1 MAFGLRTANAA
12 ATSAVAA
19 NITRDQ
25 AFFFIGGSGDGGKV
39 ENNTSLFLLLPLA
52 VKRERLIA
60 GYCYYFCGCFF
71 SAPLLLQLL
80 GQYTLS
86 KEEGGHY
93 FVRRPEYLI

>member
-39 ENNTSLFLLLPLA
+39 ENNKHCHSI
-52 VKRERLIA
+52 LI
-60 GYCYYFCGCFF
+60 
-71 SAPLLLQLL
+71 
-80 GQYTLS
+80 
-86 KEEGGHY
+86 
-93 FVRRPEYLI
+93 